1 MNIAVV
7 GGGTRC
13 LALLELINKHAFQ
26 NLSTIVVAVADIKND
41 APGFVKANE
50 MGLFTTNDY
59 NDFFD
64 RDDINLIVELTGN
77 KGVFIDILS
86 KKKDDVWAISH
97 RIAALFW
104 DLGFIS
110 AQQDIKNKLEKIRFT
125 HRMFNVLIN
134 EMIQE
139 DIMVIGSD
147 FRILNM
153 NETLLKKVGL
163 EREEVLGQYC
173 YQIIHKQNEPCSGKN
188 HKCPLIQTLKT
199 HKPSKETHI
208 HKNKDD
214 KDVYYSISTYPIFEK
229 NEVIGA
235 IEVSRDITL
244 DINVRQTM
252 MQQDKLASLGKL
264 AATIAHEI
272 NNPLATVLTYIRLMI
287 KLISLNRFSPER
299 LEDISRY
306 LATMESE
313 TARCGDIVKNLLA
326 FSRQSKITFSSHSI
340 VNIIDRA
347 LILIAHD
354 LKIKEIQLKK
364 SIESNMPKIQCD
376 FNQIQQVLLA
386 LMYNASE
393 ALQKGGIL
401 TVTANRSVAAEGFL
415 EVVISDT
422 GCGIAEEDMENIFE
436 PFFTT
441 KEEGKGVGLGLA
453 VAYSII
459 HRHNGTIAVES
470 ELDKGSMFKVLLPFE

>member
-26 NLSTIVVAVADIKND
+26 KLSSIVVAVADIKND

-50 MGLFTTNDY
+50 IGLFTTNDY

-77 KGVFIDILS
+77 KDILIDILS
-86 KKKDDVWAISH
+86 KKKDDVLAISH

-147 FRILNM
+147 FRILNI

-188 HKCPLIQTLKT
+188 HTCPLIQTLKT
-199 HKPSKETHI
+199 HKSSKETHI
-208 HKNKDD
+208 YKNKDH

-235 IEVSRDITL
+235 IEISRDITL
-244 DINVRQTM
+244 DINARQTM
-252 MQQDKLASLGKL
+252 VQQEKLASLGKL

-272 NNPLATVLTYIRLMI
+272 NNPLATVLTYIRLLI

-326 FSRQSKITFSSHSI
+326 FSRQSKTTISSHSI
-340 VNIIDRA
+340 ADIIDRA

-354 LKIKEIQLKK
+354 LEIKEIQLKK
-364 SIESNMPKIQCD
+364 SIEPNMPKVLCD
-376 FNQIQQVLLA
+376 FNQIQQVLLG

-393 ALQKGGIL
+393 ALQKGGTL

-422 GCGIAEEDMENIFE
+422 GCGIAGEDMENIFE

-453 VAYSII
+453 VAYGII
-459 HRHNGTIAVES
+459 TRHNGTIAVES
-470 ELDKGSMFKVLLPFE
+470 ELDKGSTFKVRLPCE

>member
-7 GGGTRC
+7 GGGFRC
-13 LALLELINKHAFQ
+13 RILLELIEKHVFAELKP
-26 NLSTIVVAVADIKND
+26 NIVAVADINDD
-41 APGFVKANE
+41 APGFLKAKE

-59 NDFFD
+59 DEFFD
-64 RDDINLIVELTGN
+64 RDDIDLIIELTGDN
-77 KGVFIDILS
+77 EVFFDILS
-86 KKKDDVWAISH
+86 KKKKSIRAINHHTARLFWEVGVSSIQEQTSEELEKTKTMYRLVLNDLIQDDV
-97 RIAALFW
+97 
-104 DLGFIS
+104 
-110 AQQDIKNKLEKIRFT
+110 
-125 HRMFNVLIN
+125 
-134 EMIQE
+134 
-139 DIMVIGSD
+139 MVID
-147 FRILNM
+147 LNYRILDVNDI
-153 NETLLKKVGL
+153 LLAKLGL
-163 EREEVLGQYC
+163 EREKVVGRYC
-173 YQIIHKQNEPCSGKN
+173 YEISHHQDVPCSGKE
-188 HKCPLIQTLKT
+188 HPCPLVEV
-199 HKPSKETHI
+199 KETHEHARATHI
-208 HKNKDD
+208 HLD
-214 KDVYYSISTYPIFEK
+214 KDNQKIYYSISCYPLFEN
-229 NEVIGA
+229 NEIVSVV
-235 IEVSRDITL
+235 EVSKDITK
-244 DINVRQTM
+244 DIKWKKGL

-287 KLISLNRFSPER
+287 KLISRNRFSPER

-326 FSRQSKITFSSHSI
+326 FSRQSKITISSHSI
-340 VNIIDRA
+340 ADIIDRA

-364 SIESNMPKIQCD
+364 SIESNIPKVQGD
-376 FNQIQQVLLA
+376 FRQIQQVLLG

-393 ALQKGGIL
+393 AMQKGGTL

-422 GCGIAEEDMENIFE
+422 GCGISEEDMENIFE

-453 VAYSII
+453 VAYGII
-459 HRHNGTIAVES
+459 TQHNGTIIVES
-470 ELDKGSMFKVLLPFE
+470 ELDKGSMFKIRLPCE

>member
-26 NLSTIVVAVADIKND
+26 KLGTIVVAVADIKND

-64 RDDINLIVELTGN
+64 MYDIDLIVELTGN
-77 KGVFIDILS
+77 NDIFIDIVL
-86 KKKDDVWAISH
+86 KKKIYVLAISH
-97 RIAALFW
+97 RIALLFW
-104 DLGFIS
+104 DIGCIS
-110 AQQDIKNKLEKIRFT
+110 AQEDMKSKFEKMRLT
-125 HRMFNVLIN
+125 HHMFNVLIN

-147 FRILNM
+147 YRIINI
-153 NETLLKKVGL
+153 NEKFLKRLGL
-163 EREEVLGQYC
+163 KHEEVIGQYC
-173 YQIIHKQNEPCSGKN
+173 YQITHKQNVPCSGKN
-188 HKCPLIQTLKT
+188 HRCPLIQTLKT
-199 HKPSKETHI
+199 HKPSKVTHI
-208 HKNKDD
+208 HKDKDY
-214 KDVYYSISTYPIFEK
+214 KDVYYSVSTYPIFEK

-235 IEVSRDITL
+235 FEVSRDITL
-244 DINVRQTM
+244 DINARQTM

-326 FSRQSKITFSSHSI
+326 FSRQSKINISSHSI
-340 VNIIDRA
+340 ANIIDRA
-347 LILIAHD
+347 LILMAHD

-364 SIESNMPKIQCD
+364 SIESNMPKVQCD
-376 FNQIQQVLLA
+376 FNQIQQVLLG

-393 ALQKGGIL
+393 ALQKGGTL

-415 EVVISDT
+415 EIVISDT
-422 GCGIAEEDMENIFE
+422 GCGIAGEDMENIFE

-453 VAYSII
+453 VAYGII
-459 HRHNGTIAVES
+459 TRHNGTIAVES
-470 ELDKGSMFKVLLPFE
+470 ELDKGSMFKVRLPCE